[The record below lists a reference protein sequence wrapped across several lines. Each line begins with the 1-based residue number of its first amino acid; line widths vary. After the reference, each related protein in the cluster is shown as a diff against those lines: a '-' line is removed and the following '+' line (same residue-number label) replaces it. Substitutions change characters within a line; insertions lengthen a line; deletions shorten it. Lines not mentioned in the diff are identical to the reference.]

1 MKTYP
6 GPSGQTWRVGLDC
19 FISKRTEVI
28 AWLAGPV
35 WGCEAPGSTGRVGLF
50 ISYFPIC
57 FYWYVLLWLSGY
69 CCWSKKLVLST
80 VPLLGPLVYLSYCQ
94 WSWCITSVWMVGILE
109 VALRSA
115 GWRLWLLLLFLPD
128 WNLMGEKLWNLFPI
142 PRPIS
147 CWDPTVTPCGKALET
162 KHGYR
167 RVLQC
172 LFALLTCTVFS
183 GGKNYPRL
191 LL

>member
-6 GPSGQTWRVGLDC
+6 GPSGQTWCVGLDC

-94 WSWCITSVWMVGILE
+94 WSWCITSVWMVGSGLWPLE
-109 VALRSA
+109 VLA
-115 GWRLWLLLLFLPD
+115 GGSDCSFCFYLIGIWWVKSCEIYFPSPDLLVAGTQLWLLV
-128 WNLMGEKLWNLFPI
+128 E
-142 PRPIS
+142 
-147 CWDPTVTPCGKALET
+147 
-162 KHGYR
+162 
-167 RVLQC
+167 
-172 LFALLTCTVFS
+172 
-183 GGKNYPRL
+183 RL
-191 LL
+191 